1 MKWTGINER
10 DNLVRQSFQAA
21 VLDVQEPFTLV
32 LHVILTGLFDFFSKR
47 IPITF
52 FALAELNI

>member
-21 VLDVQEPFTLV
+21 VLDVQEPL
-32 LHVILTGLFDFFSKR
+32 R
-47 IPITF
+47 
-52 FALAELNI
+52 

>member
-21 VLDVQEPFTLV
+21 VLDVQEPFMLV
-32 LHVILTGLFDFFSKR
+32 PHVILTGLFDFFSKR
-47 IPITF
+47 IPIAF